1 MLIWLE
7 TYAKTHIFYIVLI
20 IVAVCGAHYWLLEHD
35 ARVKADGVIKQQEAA
50 VATLQQQIATNNA
63 QAAAKVQTVIKI
75 VHDAVT
81 PAQVV
86 QAAPA
91 LTDVPLHARVSID
104 NPSQVSVDAQPLV
117 QVLGQSK
124 EDAINLAACK
134 VDLNAET
141 GIVTAKQS
149 EIAAL
154 KKKPNFF
161 NRVKAVAKV
170 FGVGVGIGL
179 LLSHHIL

>member
-7 TYAKTHIFYIVLI
+7 TYAKTHLFYIVLI
-20 IVAVCGAHYWLLEHD
+20 IVALFGAHYWLLEHD

-75 VHDAVT
+75 VHDAMT

-86 QAAPA
+86 QAAPT
-91 LTDVPLHARVSID
+91 LTDVPLHARVATD
-104 NPSQVSVDAQPLV
+104 NPLQVSVDAQPFV
-117 QVLGQSK
+117 QVLGQAK

-134 VDLNAET
+134 VDLTAET
-141 GIVTAKQS
+141 GIVAAKQN
-149 EIAAL
+149 EIVAL
-154 KKKPNFF
+154 KKKPKFF
-161 NRVKAVAKV
+161 NRVKGVAKAV
-170 FGVGVGIGL
+170 GVGIGIGL